1 MLEHCLAHFCF
12 LEYLNKIIGQEQILQ
27 GIFVAQI
34 IPLCTSGA
42 DALQPL

>member
-12 LEYLNKIIGQEQILQ
+12 LEYLCKMIGQKQILQ
-27 GIFVAQI
+27 DIFVAQI
-34 IPLCTSGA
+34 MPLCINGD